1 MHRILSLLL
10 IAALTACAAAP
21 NRQTAVAS
29 PDSATTIPAAAAP
42 EGAAPRDSREW
53 EPTVQAWEAEDARVR
68 RMPGAVVFVGSSSIR
83 YWTTLAEDF
92 PGVVS
97 INRGYGSSRAYDS
110 VYYADRIVNAY
121 QPRAV
126 VFYAGENDLNEGR
139 SPQQVRDDFAAFVQ
153 RVQAGTPKAR
163 IGFVSI
169 KPSPSRRSILPQV
182 VQANALI
189 RDYIKTVQGVDYL
202 DVFTPMLDASGEPR
216 EELFLADRLHMNRT
230 GYAIW
235 IKVVGPWLA
244 KP

>member
-1 MHRILSLLL
+1 MPRILSLLL
-10 IAALTACAAAP
+10 IVALTACAATP
-21 NRQTAVAS
+21 GRQTAAAS
-29 PDSATTIPAAAAP
+29 TDSATTTPAVTQSA
-42 EGAAPRDSREW
+42 GAEPRDSREW

-97 INRGYGSSRAYDS
+97 INRGYGSSRLYDS

-139 SPQQVRDDFAAFVQ
+139 SPRQVRDDFAAFVT

-169 KPSPSRRSILPQV
+169 KPSPLRRAILPQV

-202 DVFTPMLDASGEPR
+202 DVSTPMLDASGEPR

-235 IKVVGPWLA
+235 IKVIGPWLA
-244 KP
+244 KH

>member
-10 IAALTACAAAP
+10 IAALTACASAP
-21 NRQTAVAS
+21 GRQTAAEATNT
-29 PDSATTIPAAAAP
+29 ATTTPAATTT

-53 EPTVQAWEAEDARVR
+53 EATVQAWEAEDARVR

-92 PGVVS
+92 PGVIS
-97 INRGYGSSRAYDS
+97 INRGYGSSRVYDS

-126 VFYAGENDLNEGR
+126 VFYAGDNDLNEGR

-153 RVQAGTPKAR
+153 RVRAGTPKAR

-169 KPSPSRRSILPQV
+169 KPSPSRSALLPRV
-182 VQANALI
+182 AQANALI
-189 RDYIKTVQGVDYL
+189 RDYAKTVQGVDYL
-202 DVFTPMLDASGEPR
+202 DVYTPMLDASGQPR

>member
-10 IAALTACAAAP
+10 ILALTACAATP
-21 NRQTAVAS
+21 GRQTAAAAT
-29 PDSATTIPAAAAP
+29 DSATTTPAAAAP

-97 INRGYGSSRAYDS
+97 INRGYGSSRVYDS

-169 KPSPSRRSILPQV
+169 KPSPSRRAILPQV

-189 RDYIKTVQGVDYL
+189 GDYIKTVQGVDYL

-216 EELFLADRLHMNRT
+216 EALFLADRLHMNRT

-244 KP
+244 KH

>member
-10 IAALTACAAAP
+10 IVALTACTATPARQTAAAP
-21 NRQTAVAS
+21 TE
-29 PDSATTIPAAAAP
+29 SAATSPAAAAP

-83 YWTTLAEDF
+83 YWTTLSEDF
-92 PGVVS
+92 PGVIS
-97 INRGYGSSRAYDS
+97 INRGYGSSRVYDS
-110 VYYADRIVNAY
+110 VYFADRIVNAY

-169 KPSPSRRSILPQV
+169 KPSPSRRAILPQV
-182 VQANALI
+182 VQANTLI

-244 KP
+244 KH

>member
-1 MHRILSLLL
+1 MPRILSLLL
-10 IAALTACAAAP
+10 IVALTACAATP
-21 NRQTAVAS
+21 GRQTAAAS
-29 PDSATTIPAAAAP
+29 TDSATTTPAATESA
-42 EGAAPRDSREW
+42 GAEPRDSREW

-97 INRGYGSSRAYDS
+97 INRGYGSSRLYDS

-139 SPQQVRDDFAAFVQ
+139 SPQQVRDDFAAFVK

-169 KPSPSRRSILPQV
+169 KPSPLRRAILPQV

-202 DVFTPMLDASGEPR
+202 DVATPMLDASGEPR

-235 IKVVGPWLA
+235 IKVIGPWLA
-244 KP
+244 KH